1 MTMATTTDGKTKLTA
16 GARPIL
22 LALCLAASFAPPSL
36 AQKKKVKEKHF
47 EPVARQNLR
56 DYAGRYAGV
65 DDGYWI
71 EISVGD
77 DGRLAA
83 TSHEGHREAALTDI
97 RLEGARLTAT
107 SVYRNGRRA
116 EFVATFGD
124 RVRGNDRTFGLTTE
138 SIWIE
143 LPGITL
149 TRIFYRRVSE

>member
-1 MTMATTTDGKTKLTA
+1 MWTTTSGKTRLKA
-16 GARPIL
+16 GAKPIL

-36 AQKKKVKEKHF
+36 AQKKKSKEKHF
-47 EPVARQNLR
+47 EPAARQNLR
-56 DYAGRYAGV
+56 DYAGRYVGV

-71 EISVGD
+71 EIAVGD

-83 TSHEGHREAALTDI
+83 TSHEGGREAALTDI

-107 SVYRNGRRA
+107 SVYRSGRRA

-124 RVRGNDRTFGLTTE
+124 RVRDGERTFGLTTE
-138 SIWIE
+138 SIRIE

-149 TRIFYRRVSE
+149 ARIFYRRVSE

>member
-1 MTMATTTDGKTKLTA
+1 MMTTVNQKTRSTTRAKL
-16 GARPIL
+16 IL
-22 LALCLAASFAPPSL
+22 IALCLAASLAPQGL
-36 AQKKKVKEKHF
+36 AQKKTKEKRF
-47 EPVARQNLR
+47 EPAARQNLR
-56 DYAGRYAGV
+56 DYAGRYVGV
-65 DDGYWI
+65 DDRYWI

-83 TSHEGHREAALTDI
+83 TSHEGGRFATLTDI
-97 RLEGARLTAT
+97 RLKGARLTAT

-124 RVRGNDRTFGLTTE
+124 RVRGDERLFGLTTE
-138 SIWIE
+138 SIRIE

>member
-1 MTMATTTDGKTKLTA
+1 MRTTTNEKARSARRSKL
-16 GARPIL
+16 IL
-22 LALCLAASFAPPSL
+22 LALCLAASFAPASL
-36 AQKKKVKEKHF
+36 AQKNKKKVPKHF
-47 EPVARQNLR
+47 EPAARQNVR

-71 EISVGD
+71 EIGVGD

-83 TSHEGHREAALTDI
+83 TSHEGGRLVALTDI

-107 SVYRNGRRA
+107 SVDRDGRRA

-124 RVRGNDRTFGLTTE
+124 RVRGGERTFGLTTE
-138 SIWIE
+138 SIRIE

-149 TRIFYRRVSE
+149 ARIFYRRVSE

>member
-1 MTMATTTDGKTKLTA
+1 MGTTTKEKMRATTS
-16 GARPIL
+16 ARLIL
-22 LALCLAASFAPPSL
+22 LTLCLAASFAPQAQ

-47 EPVARQNLR
+47 EAVARQNLR
-56 DYAGRYAGV
+56 DYAGRYVGV

-83 TSHEGHREAALTDI
+83 TSHEGGRFAALTDI
-97 RLEGARLTAT
+97 RLEGARLMAT

-124 RVRGNDRTFGLTTE
+124 RVRGDERTFGLTTE
-138 SIWIE
+138 SIRIE